1 MKFFIETCVKHSTK
15 SGPSAG
21 RGASVLPTWR
31 VFPKILLQM
40 REQSVQRTGSCSR
53 FDQICPQCGPPR
65 LWEEISI
72 KEQIK
77 NPSRAFVTTLNPLC
91 ETHSPSKLTDFWLF
105 FIFLK
110 ALPRNQWGWLRTL
123 NPKPLNPLC
132 ETRSPSK
139 LTDSWLFLIFL

>member
-1 MKFFIETCVKHSTK
+1 MKHVENTVQKLAR
-15 SGPSAG
+15 PPAAAP
-21 RGASVLPTWR
+21 RPPAAAPATWR
-31 VFPKILLQM
+31 KTASKKN
-40 REQSVQRTGSCSR
+40 RSVRRTGSCSR

-91 ETHSPSKLTDFWLF
+91 ETRSPSKLTDFWLF
-105 FIFLK
+105 LIFLK